1 MPTTP
6 DVAAIQQRSVTP
18 LLAGW
23 SKVTTTFRVGQA
35 PLHATESTATTG
47 TAHAARAAYG
57 SYGSYGTGAGR
68 RLAAPAPTAVP
79 QLMFAPPAPS
89 SCGGCKSLGVA
100 VWIDDVAIE
109 LL

>member
-6 DVAAIQQRSVTP
+6 DVAAIHQRSVTP

-35 PLHATESTATTG
+35 PLHTTESTATTG
-47 TAHAARAAYG
+47 TAHATRTA
-57 SYGSYGTGAGR
+57 YGSYGTGSG

-100 VWIDDVAIE
+100 VWIDNVAIE